1 MKELSGEKTF
11 DQFLFYS
18 FGLGIL
24 FRSHCNRHPLRLSS
38 LFSPVD
44 HDRSSIY
51 LGGALLVSTWSGI
64 RVFDS
69 ADCQGQTATLAAIQK
84 IMPQLQMIPELLDC
98 GSDGISDRSIAAAD
112 MFPSVRPFCAIGRY
126 SRQYT
131 WTHQIV
137 FSQVLV
143 YEGIRRRVKDEQ
155 LQQLLIFVRSFRELF
170 FLDTPFLSNQTC
182 EISPTFCHFTLLL
195 CPPQCTLPLYRQ
207 CFRSGTPTL
216 LPTASLVREFRAAL
230 SGRKRII

>member
-38 LFSPVD
+38 SFSPVD

-51 LGGALLVSTWSGI
+51 LGGALLVSTWVRF

-69 ADCQGQTATLAAIQK
+69 ADCQGQTATLTAIQK
-84 IMPQLQMIPELLDC
+84 RMPQLQMIPELLDC

-137 FSQVLV
+137 FSQVFGL
-143 YEGIRRRVKDEQ
+143 RRYKKASKGRAASTASH
-155 LQQLLIFVRSFRELF
+155 LRSF
-170 FLDTPFLSNQTC
+170 FLRAIFLGHSF
-182 EISPTFCHFTLLL
+182 SFKSSMRDLSH
-195 CPPQCTLPLYRQ
+195 
-207 CFRSGTPTL
+207 L
-216 LPTASLVREFRAAL
+216 LPFYALAL
-230 SGRKRII
+230 SPSVHAAIVSTVLQIGNANLAPDGFSRS